1 MRLVILLLF
10 FIAFI
15 VFTTSKLKWH
25 PFFSLLASALGYGVL
40 CGTMSLEE
48 VVKSINTGFGNT
60 VGLIGIV
67 IIAGC
72 IIGIFLEKSGGA
84 HTLAVST
91 LKIVGRKNVPAA
103 LSIIGYIISIPV
115 FCDSGFIIISP
126 LAKALS
132 RQVRIPIAVGAIAL
146 SLGLIITH
154 SIIPP
159 TPGPVGA
166 AGILNADLGLV
177 ILVGLPV
184 SIAALISGWFFAT
197 RIASK
202 VHIEDH
208 VSSPDNEVTREHGNQ
223 SLTASLMPVLA
234 PVLLIILRSVSILPS
249 SPLGTGLL
257 STIIN
262 FIGQPIIALLIG
274 VLFALMLPKK
284 LTREMVSTSGW
295 VGEAVLSAATIIV
308 VTGCGG
314 AFGQVLQNS
323 GIGNFLSENLSGA
336 KSLNILL
343 PLIIAASLKTA
354 QGSGT
359 VAIVTGAS
367 LMAPLLVPLGMDSPA
382 AKALVVVA
390 LGSGG
395 MIASHANDSYFWV
408 VTQMSG
414 MTVNQGYKLQTL
426 GTMTVGIFASVAV
439 WLMSLV
445 IL

>member
-1 MRLVILLLF
+1 MQYIQLKLLNNKYLSKNKFLLSWLHYIIWEKFLTFSFSFNQPDALMRLVILLLF

-223 SLTASLMPVLA
+223 SLTA
-234 PVLLIILRSVSILPS
+234 
-249 SPLGTGLL
+249 
-257 STIIN
+257 
-262 FIGQPIIALLIG
+262 
-274 VLFALMLPKK
+274 
-284 LTREMVSTSGW
+284 
-295 VGEAVLSAATIIV
+295 
-308 VTGCGG
+308 
-314 AFGQVLQNS
+314 
-323 GIGNFLSENLSGA
+323 
-336 KSLNILL
+336 
-343 PLIIAASLKTA
+343 
-354 QGSGT
+354 
-359 VAIVTGAS
+359 
-367 LMAPLLVPLGMDSPA
+367 
-382 AKALVVVA
+382 
-390 LGSGG
+390 
-395 MIASHANDSYFWV
+395 
-408 VTQMSG
+408 
-414 MTVNQGYKLQTL
+414 
-426 GTMTVGIFASVAV
+426 
-439 WLMSLV
+439 
-445 IL
+445 